1 MSLEYLEQ
9 TNLAYRLVG
18 ALHILGRSRT
28 GETRMACGPGNFE
41 MSTNPMMRTADE
53 NRFQLGIDRDR
64 SDPEVRGNDIG
75 QRDQPVHGGVVLMVV
90 GIAGLVISLVWPAP
104 PGARTLCITRQAGTT
119 WIRRRVTTH
128 ASDGVDWLFRL

>member
-90 GIAGLVISLVWPAP
+90 GIAGLVISLVLASTARRTDVVHHTTSGDYVDP
-104 PGARTLCITRQAGTT
+104 PRG
-119 WIRRRVTTH
+119 
-128 ASDGVDWLFRL
+128 DDPRL